1 MAACPRRR
9 TCGPGQIMIGRINR
23 LGEIKPFAA
32 DTGKEGDANKQRS
45 TTAVRLG
52 RLVDFAIIA
61 VPPRPARPWPT

>member
-1 MAACPRRR
+1 
-9 TCGPGQIMIGRINR
+9 MIGRINR